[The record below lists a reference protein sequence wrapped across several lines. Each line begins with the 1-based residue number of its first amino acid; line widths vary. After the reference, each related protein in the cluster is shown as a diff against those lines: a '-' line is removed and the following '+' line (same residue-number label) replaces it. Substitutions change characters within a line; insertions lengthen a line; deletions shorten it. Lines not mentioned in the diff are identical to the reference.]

1 MREWF
6 SGYVN
11 TNGMR
16 MHYYRTRGDKP
27 PLVLAHGATDSGL
40 CWSRLA
46 RTLESEYD
54 VILPDARGH
63 GFRCT
68 LEWLHRQRPRRRPC
82 GPHRRP
88 RPQAY
93 GRRGTLDGRGRG
105 FAPGLKRN
113 SSPGR
118 VQRSR

>member
-46 RTLESEYD
+46 RTLEST
-54 VILPDARGH
+54 VSDAPSSGYTASDHAADLAGLIDALALRRTAVGGH
-63 GFRCT
+63 SMGGGAALR
-68 LEWLHRQRPRRRPC
+68 L
-82 GPHRRP
+82 G
-88 RPQAY
+88 
-93 GRRGTLDGRGRG
+93 
-105 FAPGLKRN
+105 
-113 SSPGR
+113 
-118 VQRSR
+118 

>member
-54 VILPDARGH
+54 VILPDARTVSDAPSSGYTASDHAADLAGLIDALALRRTAVGGH
-63 GFRCT
+63 SMGGGAALR
-68 LEWLHRQRPRRRPC
+68 L
-82 GPHRRP
+82 G
-88 RPQAY
+88 
-93 GRRGTLDGRGRG
+93 
-105 FAPGLKRN
+105 
-113 SSPGR
+113 
-118 VQRSR
+118 